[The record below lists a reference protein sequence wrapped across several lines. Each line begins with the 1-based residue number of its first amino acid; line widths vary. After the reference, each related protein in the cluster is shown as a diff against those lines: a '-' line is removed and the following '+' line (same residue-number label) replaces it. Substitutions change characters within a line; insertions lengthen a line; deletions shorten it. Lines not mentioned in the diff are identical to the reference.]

1 MSSVSVTNCI
11 RFYQTAED
19 IGADALKKYCAEII
33 ANHWDDLQTED
44 FVGMSAPL
52 LYDMFKA
59 KSSYPLHFAIR
70 HHREDVVFLYLIEFN
85 LRVRK
90 VLLLTTKTTA
100 PLNSM

>member
-1 MSSVSVTNCI
+1 MLMSTISVSNCI

-19 IGADALKKYCAEII
+19 IGADELRKYCSEII
-33 ANHWDDLQTED
+33 ANHWDDLKTED

-59 KSSYPLHFAIR
+59 KSKYPLHFAVR

-85 LRVRK
+85 LQVCSF
-90 VLLLTTKTTA
+90 T
-100 PLNSM
+100 